1 MEEREQGKKG
11 GYAPFWC
18 LLDYNHSNGRSLEAP
33 ILYVT
38 LKKCILCFAFLSFF
52 VCFFLVANNNLEQE
66 SGMRENRI
74 GRIGRRFWKIFF
86 LLIPPPNR

>member
-1 MEEREQGKKG
+1 
-11 GYAPFWC
+11 

-33 ILYVT
+33 ILCVT
-38 LKKCILCFAFLSFF
+38 LKKCILCFAF
-52 VCFFLVANNNLEQE
+52 FLAANNNLEKG

-74 GRIGRRFWKIFF
+74 GRIGRRFWNIFF